1 MKTVVYNQQGKETA
15 STLLPKDIFEIK
27 MNDDLVHQVAVS
39 QIANRRRIIAKTKD
53 RSEVRGGGRKPW
65 QQKGTGRAR
74 VGSNRSPIWKGGG
87 VTFGPR
93 TERIFKKRIPKKM
106 RRKALFMILSAKAKD
121 NLIFVLDSIK
131 TEMPKTKPMAKVFN
145 SLFLKN
151 GSGLVVLAARDLNTI
166 KSIRNIEKVGVIQ
179 AKDLNPLDLL
189 SYKHLIVTKESL
201 EIIKKTFID

>member
-201 EIIKKTFID
+201 EIIKKTFLD

>member
-1 MKTVVYNQQGKETA
+1 MKTAVYNQQGKETA